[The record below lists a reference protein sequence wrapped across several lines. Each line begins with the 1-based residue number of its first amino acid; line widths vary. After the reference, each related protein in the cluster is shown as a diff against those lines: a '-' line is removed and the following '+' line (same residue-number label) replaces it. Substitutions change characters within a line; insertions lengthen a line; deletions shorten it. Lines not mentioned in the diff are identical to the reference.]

1 MQGKAVWELHHHL
14 GPAEDSFYILL
25 MTNPRWHSKLLQT
38 SYKNI
43 IQTLHQ
49 CSTCKLKLLAPREKK
64 ITIKKLTCILLSSFL
79 WNKIIKRLVN
89 TLLKIFSFKSHWCI
103 LKLNDDLQLKFILTW
118 PDQLYPCWCKFVLT
132 ELSWKRTTKHI
143 VQTFEAVHIWYVTHF
158 KVILSL
164 NDSTG

>member
-14 GPAEDSFYILL
+14 GPAEDLFYILV

-49 CSTCKLKLLAPREKK
+49 CSTCKLKLLAPRQKK
-64 ITIKKLTCILLSSFL
+64 NNHKENSLAFFSVLSFETKQSKDWLIHF
-79 WNKIIKRLVN
+79 
-89 TLLKIFSFKSHWCI
+89 LKIFPFKLHWCI

-118 PDQLYPCWCKFVLT
+118 PDQLYPCWCKFVLRA
-132 ELSWKRTTKHI
+132 LSWKRKKKHI
-143 VQTFEAVHIWYVTHF
+143 IQTFEAAHIWYVTHF
-158 KVILSL
+158 NVILS
-164 NDSTG
+164 